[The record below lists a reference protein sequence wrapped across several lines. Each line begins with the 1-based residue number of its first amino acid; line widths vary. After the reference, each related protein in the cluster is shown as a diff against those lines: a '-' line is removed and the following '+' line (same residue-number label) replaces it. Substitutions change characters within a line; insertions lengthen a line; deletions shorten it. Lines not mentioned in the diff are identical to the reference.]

1 MQNAQKHHY
10 IPIFYLKQW
19 TGADHR
25 LCEYSRPYDLV
36 KPRRCFPSQSGF
48 EYGLYTL
55 STYPNTVADI
65 VERKLFQATDDWAS
79 RALRL
84 LLDNNIDALDAS
96 LRSGWARFII
106 SLMRRTPEAVKDLAD
121 KLRTSL
127 SEIDE
132 LRALPGDPKKEQ
144 RDQML
149 QGLVEQRQALLLQ
162 ELLNSDLVGGR
173 LVNMRWAVVRF
184 DRVRYPLLTSDRPFV
199 MTNGIGHADS
209 HIAVPI
215 SPDQCFVAVASMD
228 VERQLKAIPAEKF
241 MLILN
246 DKMVRQARKFV
257 YGVDDTQLR
266 FVANRFGKKELAG
279 PGDV

>member
-1 MQNAQKHHY
+1 MEKGQKHHY

-19 TGADHR
+19 TGADRR
-25 LCEYSRPYDLV
+25 LCEYSRPYDVV
-36 KPRRCFPSQSGF
+36 KPRRCFPSQTGF

-55 STYPNTVADI
+55 STYPDTVADI
-65 VERKLFQATDDWAS
+65 VERKLLQATDDWAS

-84 LLDNNIDALDAS
+84 LLNNNIGSLDAN
-96 LRSGWARFII
+96 LRSGWARFVI

-127 SEIDE
+127 SEIEE
-132 LRALPGDPKKEQ
+132 LRALPGDPNKEE
-144 RDQML
+144 REQML
-149 QGLVEQRQALLLQ
+149 QGFVEQRQALLLQ
-162 ELLNSDLVGGR
+162 DLLNSELVGGR
-173 LVNMRWAVVRF
+173 LINMRWSVVRF
-184 DRVRYPLLTSDRPFV
+184 ERCKHPLLTSDRPFV

-215 SPDQCFVAVASMD
+215 SPNQCFVASANME
-228 VERQLKAIPAEKF
+228 VERQLRAIPGDRF

-246 DKMVRQARKFV
+246 DKMVRQSRKFV
-257 YGVDDTQLR
+257 YGIDDKQLR
-266 FVANRFGKKELAG
+266 FVTNRFGKKELAG